1 MNDVASLAGRSIL
14 VTGADSGIGFEF
26 LKQAH
31 ADGAAL
37 AVLQRDGGP
46 SRLDD
51 IVPAERRQACDLADP
66 ESVPAA
72 ADAAIRSLAEPV
84 DGLVASAGVFENRPG
99 LDTDTAL
106 WQRILDVNLSG
117 TFQVAKACGQAMAK
131 NGTGSMVLV
140 SSQIGLV
147 GHPSAAAYAASK
159 SGINGLTRA
168 LALELAPR
176 GIRVN
181 AVAPGPVA
189 TPMTAEA
196 RQDAARSKSL
206 LASVPLGRFGEPEE
220 VAHLVRFLLSDAASY
235 MTGQVICVDG
245 GITAA

>member
-26 LKQAH
+26 LKQAN

-37 AVLQRDGGP
+37 AVLQRDGSP
-46 SRLDD
+46 SPLDD
-51 IVPAERRQACDLADP
+51 IVPAERRQVCDLADP
-66 ESVPAA
+66 VTVPAA
-72 ADAAIRSLAEPV
+72 TAAAIESLAGPV
-84 DGLVASAGVFENRPG
+84 DGLVASAGLFENRPG
-99 LDTDTAL
+99 LDTDFAL
-106 WQRILDVNLSG
+106 WRRILDVNLTG
-117 TFQVAKACGQAMAK
+117 TFQVAQVCGREMAK
-131 NGTGSMVLV
+131 QASGSIVLV

-159 SGINGLTRA
+159 SGVNGLTRA

-196 RQDAARSKSL
+196 RQDALRSESL
-206 LASVPLGRFGEPEE
+206 LASVPLGRFGEPAE
-220 VAHLVRFLLSDAASY
+220 VAHLIRFLLSDAASFI
-235 MTGQVICVDG
+235 TGQVICVDG
-245 GITAA
+245 GVTAA